1 MARAEWRA
9 EQTRPRLAPGL
20 EVVRRRSKGLIRR
33 SPARRLAPAAI
44 LGAIGVVAVIFAI
57 LLEQVVLAQSAFEL
71 SRLRSD
77 LATVQ
82 ARHER
87 AMFDASQLESPERI
101 ERYARD
107 ELGMIEPPVSEY
119 VVADV
124 KAPRSPGLAQSVR
137 RSSLSGAPAAAV
149 GAAAG
154 AHEAIMSGAG
164 EAPP

>member
-1 MARAEWRA
+1 MARVERRTEGAS
-9 EQTRPRLAPGL
+9 PGLSPGL

-71 SRLRSD
+71 SRLRSE

-87 AMFDASQLESPERI
+87 AMFEASRLESPERI
-101 ERYARD
+101 ERYARE
-107 ELGMIEPPVSEY
+107 ELGMVEPPFSEY
-119 VVADV
+119 VTADV
-124 KAPRSPGLAQSVR
+124 RAPRSPGLAQSVR
-137 RSSLSGAPAAAV
+137 RNSLSGAPAAAI

-154 AHEAIMSGAG
+154 THEAVPSGSG
-164 EAPP
+164 D

>member
-1 MARAEWRA
+1 MARAERRTEPA
-9 EQTRPRLAPGL
+9 KPRLAPGL

-33 SPARRLAPAAI
+33 SPVRRLAPAAI

-57 LLEQVVLAQSAFEL
+57 LLEQVILAQSAFEL

-87 AMFDASQLESPERI
+87 AMFEASQLESPERI

-107 ELGMIEPPVSEY
+107 ELGMIEPPLSEY
-119 VVADV
+119 VIADV
-124 KAPRSPGLAQSVR
+124 KAPRSPGLAQSAR
-137 RSSLSGAPAAAV
+137 RSSLSGSPAAAI
-149 GAAAG
+149 GAAAETDQ
-154 AHEAIMSGAG
+154 ASSSG
-164 EAPP
+164 P

>member
-1 MARAEWRA
+1 MARAERRT
-9 EQTRPRLAPGL
+9 EQGKPRLAPGL

-33 SPARRLAPAAI
+33 SPARRLAPAVI

-71 SRLRSD
+71 SRLRAE

-87 AMFDASQLESPERI
+87 AMFEASRLESPERI

-107 ELGMIEPPVSEY
+107 ELGMVEPSVSEY
-119 VVADV
+119 VIADV

-137 RSSLSGAPAAAV
+137 RNGLSGAPAAAI
-149 GAAAG
+149 GAASG
-154 AHEAIMSGAG
+154 THEA
-164 EAPP
+164 APPGSGN

>member
-1 MARAEWRA
+1 MARAERRV
-9 EQTRPRLAPGL
+9 EQAKPRLAPGL

-57 LLEQVVLAQSAFEL
+57 LLEQVMLAQSAFEL

-87 AMFDASQLESPERI
+87 AMFEASQLESPERI

-107 ELGMIEPPVSEY
+107 ELGMVEPPLSEY
-119 VVADV
+119 VIADV
-124 KAPRSPGLAQSVR
+124 KAPRSPGLAQSAR
-137 RSSLSGAPAAAV
+137 RSSLSVSPAAAI

-154 AHEAIMSGAG
+154 THQASSSG
-164 EAPP
+164 P

>member
-1 MARAEWRA
+1 MARAERRT
-9 EQTRPRLAPGL
+9 EQAKPRLAPGL
-20 EVVRRRSKGLIRR
+20 EVVRRRSRGLIRR

-87 AMFDASQLESPERI
+87 AMFEASRLESPERI

-119 VVADV
+119 LIAEV

-137 RSSLSGAPAAAV
+137 RSSLSGSPAAAI

-154 AHEAIMSGAG
+154 THQASSSG
-164 EAPP
+164 P

>member
-1 MARAEWRA
+1 MARAERRT
-9 EQTRPRLAPGL
+9 EQAKPQLAPGL

-57 LLEQVVLAQSAFEL
+57 LLEQVILAQSAFEL
-71 SRLRSD
+71 SRLRSNI
-77 LATVQ
+77 ATVQ

-87 AMFDASQLESPERI
+87 AMFEASRLESPERI

-107 ELGMIEPPVSEY
+107 ELGMIEPPLSEY
-119 VVADV
+119 VIVDV
-124 KAPRSPGLAQSVR
+124 KAPRPPGLAQSVR
-137 RSSLSGAPAAAV
+137 RSSLSGAPAAAI

-154 AHEAIMSGAG
+154 TQQASSSG
-164 EAPP
+164 P